1 MTRMTQMTLLKRI
14 SLLIL
19 TLGATAASAQTG
31 YDEAAL
37 KAFRAEREK
46 ILLADNGWF
55 TVSGLHF
62 LNPGENKFGSDP
74 LNDIVL
80 EYADVPKQAGV
91 IVMDGRNVTI
101 KAPAGQTLTYNSKPV
116 AEAPLRL
123 SEPGRPADLITY
135 NSTSFFL
142 HFSGPRL
149 AIRVRDQKAPLRT
162 GFSGLKWYG
171 VNPDMK
177 VVGTFTP
184 LATPKLIQSP
194 TILGDLEPFTV
205 PGMVAVT
212 IGGKP
217 ANMEAWRSGDRLWFV
232 FRDLTSA
239 DTTYPSARFLYTDA
253 PTADGKVT
261 LDFNRAQN
269 PPCAYNPWTTCPL
282 PPAANK
288 LAVRIEA
295 GEKRYHTEATS
306 NAAVLRK

>member
-1 MTRMTQMTLLKRI
+1 MKRI
-14 SLLIL
+14 SLLVL
-19 TLGATAASAQTG
+19 TLIATAAAAQST

-46 ILLADNGWF
+46 VLLADNGWF
-55 TVSGLHF
+55 TVAGLHF
-62 LNPGENKFGSDP
+62 LNPGDNTFGSDP

-80 EYADVPKQAGV
+80 EFADVPKHAGV
-91 IVMDGRNVTI
+91 IGMNGKTVTI
-101 KAPAGQTLTYNSKPV
+101 KAAEGQTLTYNGKPV
-116 AEAPLRL
+116 KEGELRL
-123 SEPGRPADLITY
+123 SAKGRPADLITY
-135 NSTSFFL
+135 NGTSFFL

-162 GFSGLKWYG
+162 GFSGLKWYA
-171 VNPDMK
+171 VNPAMR

-184 LATPKLIQSP
+184 LTTAKEIMAP

-205 PGMVAVT
+205 PGNVAVT
-212 IGGKP
+212 IGGKTH
-217 ANMEAWRSGDRLWFV
+217 NMEAWRSGERLWFV

-239 DTTYPSARFLYTDA
+239 DSTYPSARFLYTDA
-253 PTADGKVT
+253 PTADGKVV

-282 PPAANK
+282 PPSANK
-288 LAVRIEA
+288 LPVRIEA
-295 GEKRYHTEATS
+295 GEKRYHAAATS